1 MISKRATS
9 GVFSDRIA
17 KQRQRRKS
25 LDGFSY
31 LEKEEEEKRKQN
43 WIFLDRMSLEINGES
58 NPPTTQKRN
67 NNNSGKILTSIFE
80 VFLIIDF

>member
-1 MISKRATS
+1 VSNEILDFETS
-9 GVFSDRIA
+9 DKWRFFNDRIA

-31 LEKEEEEKRKQN
+31 LEKKEQN

-67 NNNSGKILTSIFE
+67 NNNSGKILMSIFE
-80 VFLIIDF
+80 VF